1 MTTKTAQHQQGD
13 VTFERLTELPVGTR
27 KEAGR
32 ILAYGE
38 ATGHAHRL
46 TDASDGLLVDI
57 DGQLYLSVGA
67 GGAQVLHEEHG
78 TVRLDPGDYRIGTV
92 QEYDHFAEE
101 ARPVVD

>member
-1 MTTKTAQHQQGD
+1 MTRIGSSIRHLRLHHHRDTEREIVAMTTKTAQHQQGD

-67 GGAQVLHEEHG
+67 GGS
-78 TVRLDPGDYRIGTV
+78 
-92 QEYDHFAEE
+92 
-101 ARPVVD
+101 